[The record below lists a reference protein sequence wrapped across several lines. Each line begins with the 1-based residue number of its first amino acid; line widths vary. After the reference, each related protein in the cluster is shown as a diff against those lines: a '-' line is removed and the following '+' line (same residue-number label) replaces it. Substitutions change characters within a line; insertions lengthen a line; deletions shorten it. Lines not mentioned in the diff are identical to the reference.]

1 MRGKQSAWL
10 LDKRIN
16 GRPKSLPKGNI
27 HPVRIKADLPQYPA
41 ESHRPF
47 ARNRSNSAEPAF
59 RRPWGILRPSE
70 KSSCPTKDKTMSD
83 ISNFARH
90 NAVSVVEF
98 ADYLRECRPYNGP
111 KRKQNEIHGGSG
123 CLTVWW

>member
-1 MRGKQSAWL
+1 MSTSHPIYAIGRDIYDTQTMRL
-10 LDKRIN
+10 
-16 GRPKSLPKGNI
+16 
-27 HPVRIKADLPQYPA
+27 
-41 ESHRPF
+41 
-47 ARNRSNSAEPAF
+47 
-59 RRPWGILRPSE
+59 SE
-70 KSSCPTKDKTMSD
+70 KSSRPPKDKTMSD

>member
-1 MRGKQSAWL
+1 
-10 LDKRIN
+10 
-16 GRPKSLPKGNI
+16 
-27 HPVRIKADLPQYPA
+27 
-41 ESHRPF
+41 
-47 ARNRSNSAEPAF
+47 
-59 RRPWGILRPSE
+59 
-70 KSSCPTKDKTMSD
+70 MSD

-98 ADYLRECRPYNGP
+98 ADYLRECLCRPYNGP